1 MYFLIWRSI
10 TSAHYIITA
19 SIAMW
24 EKKHTIFT
32 HMMNYTIQHH
42 CFAHRNDCHTEKLNH
57 FSLSKSYHIEN
68 IFNVKHLSQKNCHF
82 FDLANRFSI
91 HSPLKSYGSKLAD
104 QNTHNKNLMKE
115 KISFPYSLDSC
126 FQLILKRSHG
136 IQVSLKQSPIN
147 RSHQYNRHRMRMK
160 CIRAHTH
167 RPHTQSTVSVS
178 VQENGI

>member
-1 MYFLIWRSI
+1 
-10 TSAHYIITA
+10 
-19 SIAMW
+19 MW

-104 QNTHNKNLMKE
+104 QNTHNKNLMKGKNIVSVLVGFVFSTNTE
-115 KISFPYSLDSC
+115 TITRHTGKSQTKSHKQVAPIQPTPNENEVYTGTHTPTTYTVNGVCVCARKWYIIWWRKEKKWMNTTKIS
-126 FQLILKRSHG
+126 R
-136 IQVSLKQSPIN
+136 
-147 RSHQYNRHRMRMK
+147 
-160 CIRAHTH
+160 
-167 RPHTQSTVSVS
+167 
-178 VQENGI
+178 